1 MFASPAI
8 NDVFETGRSL
18 QDKSRMIQRFS
29 VRDGCARRRAAR
41 AVACTSRTFLRKT
54 MALDLTLMLNFLF
67 RCTRIRAWIRWVRI
81 NDESRKFVFFLL
93 LFFYVRQ
100 FEKRSRQYVGGQ
112 RNRIPTPVAVRG
124 DFCGPA
130 VGGTRETWPQEQ
142 VSDPRTTFR
151 LVLDGWVE
159 SYGCIVRSSDAF
171 ETSLARKWNSSWLG
185 DQRCALSRWNLHTYL
200 LDQPAKRSLL
210 RIC

>member
-1 MFASPAI
+1 MMSS
-8 NDVFETGRSL
+8 VETGRSL

-41 AVACTSRTFLRKT
+41 ALACTSRTFLRKT
-54 MALDLTLMLNFLF
+54 LDLTLMLNFLF
-67 RCTRIRAWIRWVRI
+67 RCTRIRAWIRWVRM
-81 NDESRKFVFFLL
+81 NDESRKFVFFFFFFFFLL
-93 LFFYVRQ
+93 RPPIWETESSVRGWSEKPHTYTCRSAWRLLRPCRLAES
-100 FEKRSRQYVGGQ
+100 EKRGRKSR
-112 RNRIPTPVAVRG
+112 
-124 DFCGPA
+124 
-130 VGGTRETWPQEQ
+130 Q

-171 ETSLARKWNSSWLG
+171 ETSLARKWNLSWLG